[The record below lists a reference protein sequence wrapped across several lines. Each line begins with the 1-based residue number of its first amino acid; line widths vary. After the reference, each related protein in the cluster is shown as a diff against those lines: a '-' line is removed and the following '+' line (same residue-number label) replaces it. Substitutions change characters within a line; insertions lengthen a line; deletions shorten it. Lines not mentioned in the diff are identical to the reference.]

1 MANIFDFY
9 MASQE
14 QVKQYLAH
22 WFQLG
27 KRVLLPNRPEVLC
40 PAKIFEGDNYSRE
53 FERCWQQILST
64 NQDGYLEGTEQ
75 TIKQLL
81 SPNWDL
87 KVCARCD
94 MPVPA
99 MVSGV
104 QSLECPCVDLPM
116 WPNFE
121 LPSPRLPV
129 SSSLQLSRISQ
140 RLQKKVGEAEG
151 AGETGSKFKL

>member
-1 MANIFDFY
+1 
-9 MASQE
+9 MASHQ

-27 KRVLLPNRPEVLC
+27 KCVLSSNRQEALR
-40 PAKIFEGDNYSRE
+40 PAKILEGDGYSRE
-53 FERCWQQILST
+53 FEGCWQQILANDT
-64 NQDGYLEGTEQ
+64 YCYLEGTDQ

-81 SPNWDL
+81 SPSWDF
-87 KVCARCD
+87 KDCARCD
-94 MPVPA
+94 MLVPA

-116 WPNFE
+116 WPNLE

-129 SSSLQLSRISQ
+129 NSATQLSRIRQ
-140 RLQKKVGEAEG
+140 RLRQR
-151 AGETGSKFKL
+151 